1 MPRSEPSRPIRITHF
16 SDVLCVWAYVSQV
29 RIDELRKSFGEAIEV
44 DFRFVSVFGDTK
56 GKLEKAWG
64 ERGGAGAYSDHVK
77 EVAARFEHVRVHD
90 EIWTRE
96 APCSSMPAHLLL
108 CAARILEGRE
118 HGGGVRLHGPFERTA
133 WAVREAFFCDVADIS
148 SRDALLGIA
157 ADAGLSVG
165 EVEQLLD
172 NGLAHAQLAAD
183 LELVREH
190 SIQAS
195 PTLVFNEGRQRLT
208 GNVGYRIIEANVREL
223 IESPPGEHTW
233 C

>member
-1 MPRSEPSRPIRITHF
+1 MQPIRITHF
-16 SDVLCVWAYVSQV
+16 SDVLCVWAYVSQI
-29 RIDELRKSFGEAIEV
+29 RIDELRKTFGEAVEV
-44 DFRFVSVFGDTK
+44 DFHFVSVFGDTR

-64 ERGGAGAYSDHVK
+64 GRGGARAYSDHVK
-77 EVAARFEHVRVHD
+77 GVAARFDHVRVHD
-90 EIWTRE
+90 EIWTRD

-108 CAARILEGRE
+108 SAARILEARE
-118 HGGGVRLHGPFERTA
+118 HGGGVRPAGLFERTA
-133 WAVREAFFCDVADIS
+133 WAVREAFFRDLVDIS
-148 SRDALLGIA
+148 SREALLAIA
-157 ADAGLSVG
+157 ADEGLSVQ
-165 EVEQLLD
+165 EVEWLLD
-172 NGLAHAQLAAD
+172 NGQAHARLAAD
-183 LELVREH
+183 LDLVREH